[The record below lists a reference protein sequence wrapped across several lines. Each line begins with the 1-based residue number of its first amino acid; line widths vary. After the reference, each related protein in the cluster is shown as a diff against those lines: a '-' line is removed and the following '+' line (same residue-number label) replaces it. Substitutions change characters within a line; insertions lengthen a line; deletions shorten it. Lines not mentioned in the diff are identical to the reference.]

1 MQKSMQG
8 EALIVNSTKYYKRK
22 LLNLTQLYFN
32 MEEALMLMGITNI
45 RPLLQRFTEEILV

>member
-32 MEEALMLMGITNI
+32 MEEALMLMGIANI